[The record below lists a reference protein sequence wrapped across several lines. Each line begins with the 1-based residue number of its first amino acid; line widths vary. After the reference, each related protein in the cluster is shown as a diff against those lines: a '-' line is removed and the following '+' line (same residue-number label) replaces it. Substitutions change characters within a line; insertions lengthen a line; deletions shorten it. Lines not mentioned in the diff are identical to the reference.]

1 MQPFNRFKAH
11 FLRCAL
17 YLLLLIGVS
26 TIPLAL
32 AQRNT
37 SERSDVTAP
46 SATAS
51 AETSNAAAAP
61 SIAVSFIPSVP
72 PEPAIILYDQ
82 INNPAPTPTPPF
94 PGGVTSQ
101 DFEPALDNHDS
112 FAADDFGIPAGQIW
126 NITEVH
132 VIGESSE
139 PPAPPDSFHVFF
151 YTDSAALPGTL
162 VASRLANPYSGFG
175 EFLITLTSPVTL
187 PEGAYW
193 VSVQA
198 REDYSA
204 FGEWFWD
211 NRSVI
216 SNSGAAWQNPGGG
229 FGVGCLTWDR
239 KTACLL
245 TQNGPDQLFRLVGT
259 VGRVGPTPRV
269 RPSPAPRPTPPQFLS
284 AIASCW
290 QTSQTGPHRDNAK
303 TTDPP

>member
-1 MQPFNRFKAH
+1 MKTSPVIRAYL
-11 FLRCAL
+11 LRGAL
-17 YLLLLIGVS
+17 CLLLLTGAY
-26 TIPLAL
+26 TIPLAP

-37 SERSDVTAP
+37 AERSDVRASP
-46 SATAS
+46 AMAFPATL
-51 AETSNAAAAP
+51 NAAAAP
-61 SIAVSFIPSVP
+61 SIAVSLIPSVP
-72 PEPAIILYDQ
+72 AEPVIILYDQ
-82 INNPAPTPTPPF
+82 TNNPAPTPTPPT

-101 DFEPALDNHDS
+101 DFEPELDSHDS
-112 FAADDFGIPAGQIW
+112 FAADDFVVPAGQIW
-126 NITEVH
+126 NITEMD

-204 FGEWFWD
+204 SGEWFWD
-211 NRSVI
+211 NRLVI
-216 SNSGAAWQNPGGG
+216 SNFGAAWQNPGGG
-229 FGVGCLTWDR
+229 LEHGCLIWGR
-239 KTACLL
+239 KTTCLL

-269 RPSPAPRPTPPQFLS
+269 RPSPAPRPMPP
-284 AIASCW
+284 
-290 QTSQTGPHRDNAK
+290 R
-303 TTDPP
+303 

>member
-1 MQPFNRFKAH
+1 MR
-11 FLRCAL
+11 AL
-17 YLLLLIGVS
+17 PASSYRRL

-46 SATAS
+46 SAPES

-72 PEPAIILYDQ
+72 PELATILYDQ
-82 INNPAPTPTPPF
+82 INNPAPTPKPPF

-101 DFEPALDNHDS
+101 DFEPELDDHDS
-112 FAADDFGIPAGQIW
+112 FAADDLVVPAGQIW
-126 NITEVH
+126 NISEVH

-151 YTDSAALPGTL
+151 YTDSTALPGTL

-204 FGEWFWD
+204 SGEWFWD

-229 FGVGCLTWDR
+229 FGVGCLTLESEDCLSSNAKWARPTIPSGWDSR
-239 KTACLL
+239 TGWSNS
-245 TQNGPDQLFRLVGT
+245 TSSPF
-259 VGRVGPTPRV
+259 
-269 RPSPAPRPTPPQFLS
+269 PSPSPDAAAMKPLR
-284 AIASCW
+284 
-290 QTSQTGPHRDNAK
+290 HRQRC
-303 TTDPP
+303 